1 MLGSNSYPC
10 EHWAL
15 LGEFETNNTRQEQVF
30 EIPNPMWVRYL
41 KFRFLTVHGTSHH
54 LGVRVRIRVRVR

>member
-41 KFRFLTVHGTSHH
+41 KFRFLTVHGTT
-54 LGVRVRIRVRVR
+54 